1 MTPVRLLTIAV
12 AICFAVAELVSGLG
26 LNPIEWVVL
35 AASLALVPIGDRI
48 HRNLGL
54 FAMVAFLFVA
64 TGFLQSW
71 NLSLQILNIGILS
84 AIMALG
90 VNMQWG
96 YAGLFSTG
104 IVGSVALGGLAVVI
118 VSAPPVPEAF
128 AAGGWSLLGGLALG
142 VAVIIAATL
151 VYRLMK
157 PGLPRA
163 LAVSAIVVI
172 GFFLYRTVFDAGV
185 AAVEAFNPATFGNIG
200 GFGVPA
206 YVEWPAGM
214 ITWPVG
220 LIAWPLGALFAG
232 LAAWVIG
239 KIALGL
245 RSDYLAIATLGIA
258 EIVVVV
264 MKSEDWL
271 ARGVKNM
278 TGLPRPW
285 PVPYE
290 VDLQADPEFV
300 ARVTAWGWEP
310 IGASTILVKLLYLL
324 IFGAVLLALI
334 WMSERAL
341 NSPWGRMMRAIRDNE
356 VSAAA
361 MGKNVTKRHL
371 QIFIIGSAV
380 VGLAGAM
387 LTSMEGQLVPGVY
400 SPLRFTFLIWVMVIV
415 GGSGNNWGSVLGG
428 LLLGWLWLA
437 VEYLGPGLMEIVTAT
452 LPAGDLKTHLID
464 SAQHMR
470 LVVLGIVLL
479 LVLRFAPRG
488 LIPEK

>member
-1 MTPVRLLTIAV
+1 MTQTQ
-12 AICFAVAELVSGLG
+12 
-26 LNPIEWVVL
+26 
-35 AASLALVPIGDRI
+35 
-48 HRNLGL
+48 RNLGL
-54 FAMVAFLFVA
+54 FAGVALLFIL
-64 TGFLQSW
+64 TGVFQSW

-104 IVGSVALGGLAVVI
+104 IVGSVALGGLAVVL
-118 VSAPPVPEAF
+118 VSARPVPEAF
-128 AAGGWSLLGGLALG
+128 AAGGWMTLGGLALG
-142 VAVIIAATL
+142 VGVIVAATL
-151 VYRLMK
+151 LYRGMK
-157 PGLPRA
+157 PGRA
-163 LAVSAIVVI
+163 RGFAVAALLIV
-172 GFFLYRTVFDAGV
+172 GFFLYRAVFDSGV
-185 AAVEAFNPATFGNIG
+185 AAVEAYDPATYGNIG
-200 GFGVPA
+200 GFGLPSLVA
-206 YVEWPAGM
+206 
-214 ITWPVG
+214 WPVG
-220 LIAWPLGALFAG
+220 ALMAG

-239 KIALGL
+239 KICLGL

-258 EIVVVV
+258 EIIIVVI
-264 MKSEDWL
+264 KSEDWL
-271 ARGVKNM
+271 ARGVKNIID
-278 TGLPRPW
+278 LPRPW

-290 VDLQADPEFV
+290 VDLQANPAYVDFV
-300 ARVTAWGWEP
+300 TSWGWSP
-310 IGASTILVKLLYLL
+310 ITSSTILVKLLYLGL
-324 IFGAVLLALI
+324 FGAVLLALI
-334 WMSERAL
+334 WVSERAL

-356 VSAAA
+356 VAASA
-361 MGKNVTKRHL
+361 MGKNVTRRHL

-415 GGSGNNWGSVLGG
+415 GGSGNNWGAVLGG

-437 VEYLGPGLMEIVTAT
+437 VEYLGPNLMGYFTAA
-452 LPAGDLKTHLID
+452 LPPGDLKTHLID

-470 LVVLGIVLL
+470 LVTLGIVLL